1 MLPCYKPYELHLR
14 INNRN
19 LVKYRLPRT
28 LYPAPGSHL
37 APGSLGES
45 VEQLHDFAQTIRA
58 RARATRTHGYAME
71 RATATLWNTI
81 GRAIFVARPSVSSPI
96 WL

>member
-1 MLPCYKPYELHLR
+1 MGRPGCPPCRGGGVEDG
-14 INNRN
+14 
-19 LVKYRLPRT
+19 
-28 LYPAPGSHL
+28 GSNWCATYGDTME
-37 APGSLGES
+37 APGSLGKS